1 MGRKLNGK
9 LILPLF
15 LISLASVSQ
24 SSATDPL
31 EKTQPQQRLVG
42 HGVPAGGIIQ
52 FAGDVSPDGW
62 FICDGQRVDG
72 SVYGDLY
79 RVIGTK
85 YTPRDLN
92 PPRMDREFCLPDLR
106 GRVIVGH
113 DTRAALVP
121 GSNELGYKEGEAEH
135 TLTVHE
141 MPAHSHRFSH
151 DPGSAGLGIMPSGH
165 DLVTDNPDVSMRDR
179 YRVDVTLTGGSSP
192 HNNMPPYCVLNH
204 IIKY

>member
-24 SSATDPL
+24 SSATDEL

-52 FAGDVSPDGW
+52 FAGDGAPDGW

-72 SVYGDLY
+72 SVYKDLY

-92 PPRMDREFCLPDLR
+92 PPRMDLEFCLPDIR

-113 DTRAALVP
+113 DTRAALVSTSNVL
-121 GSNELGYKEGEAEH
+121 GSIGGEENH
-135 TLTVHE
+135 QLTVAE
-141 MPAHSHRFSH
+141 LASHQHAFLATTEYVQ
-151 DPGSAGLGIMPSGH
+151 GITTGGANCSAVH
-165 DLVTDNPDVSMRDR
+165 N
-179 YRVDVTLTGGSSP
+179 RVNQDTELTGGNKS
-192 HNNMPPYCVLNH
+192 HNNMQPYYVLNH

>member
-9 LILPLF
+9 LILSLF

-24 SSATDPL
+24 SSATDEL

-52 FAGDVSPDGW
+52 FAGDGAPDGW

-72 SVYGDLY
+72 SVYKDLY

-85 YTPRDLN
+85 YTPRDLI
-92 PPRMDREFCLPDLR
+92 PPRMDLEFCLPDGR
-106 GRVIVGH
+106 GRVPVGP
-113 DTRAALVP
+113 DDSNVL
-121 GSNELGYKEGEAEH
+121 GSIGGEAEH

-151 DPGSAGLGIMPSGH
+151 DPGSAGLGIMPSGC
-165 DLVTDNPDVSMRDR
+165 DLVTDDPDFSMRDR
-179 YRVDVTLTGGSSP
+179 YRVDVTLTGGSRP
-192 HNNMPPYCVLNH
+192 HNNMQPFFVVNH